1 VLLKSDLDV
10 QQTLHSDVQQ
20 KPLLNCNLSVVKF
33 IATNC
38 YELGHTIVLLKPD
51 LFNKPYSG
59 YVEQK
64 PLLDCNLSVAKFIAT
79 DC

>member
-1 VLLKSDLDV
+1 MFN
-10 QQTLHSDVQQ
+10 
-20 KPLLNCNLSVVKF
+20 KPYTVMLNINLCLTTASSVAKF

-38 YELGHTIVLLKPD
+38 YELGHIVVLLKPD

-64 PLLDCNLSVAKFIAT
+64 PLLDCNLSVANL
-79 DC
+79 